1 MERKK
6 SIFLKFIIALLI
18 VLNVFWYFKSQEDT
32 SFIEKYLNMYY
43 SQVTFKEDTLLEL
56 QEEIDDSQF
65 NEDSS
70 ETKFSIYQSQY
81 SEFLTN
87 KLLSDFSNH
96 RQIPNFDLIN
106 YGIKNNIKDFNI
118 KDLSIKKKEGSIY
131 NIKYN
136 LVIINDKEDEKIL
149 NYNQIYKLKKEQ
161 GILKIDYIGEEI
173 GNK

>member
-6 SIFLKFIIALLI
+6 SIFLKIVIVLLI

-32 SFIEKYLNMYY
+32 SFIEDYLNMYY

-56 QEEIDDSQF
+56 QEEISDSQF

-70 ETKFSIYQSQY
+70 ETKFSIYQKQY
-81 SEFLTN
+81 SKFLTN
-87 KLLSDFSNH
+87 KLLNDFSNH
-96 RQIPNFDLIN
+96 GQIPNFDLIN
-106 YGIKNNIKDFNI
+106 YGIKNNINDFNI

-131 NIKYN
+131 SIKYN

-161 GILKIDYIGEEI
+161 GILKIDYIGEEV